1 MTARIYLQIT
11 LLAVL
16 LLLDQWSKHWIE
28 QQLPF
33 FHTVLLDGYVDL
45 VKAHNFG
52 VAFSMFADWNHAW
65 RTKLLLLVT
74 GAIAGVVAFLWW
86 KGRYKAGLENWLF
99 VLILAGAMGNIW
111 DRLSL
116 GYVVDF
122 IDVYVSWQGMEYH
135 WPAFNVADSC
145 ISVAV
150 VALLLSS
157 FKQEKDPH
165 D

>member
-1 MTARIYLQIT
+1 MRTRTYQQ
-11 LLAVL
+11 LLCLMGL

-33 FHTVLLDGYVDL
+33 FHMVLLDGYVDL

-65 RTKLLLLVT
+65 RTNLLLLVT
-74 GAIAGVVAFLWW
+74 GVIAGAVAIWWW
-86 KGRYKAGLENWLF
+86 KERNKAGMETWLF
-99 VLILAGAMGNIW
+99 MLILAGALGNIW
-111 DRLSL
+111 DRLTL

-122 IDVYVSWQGMEYH
+122 IDVYVTWQGVEYH

-145 ISVAV
+145 ISIAV
-150 VALLLSS
+150 VALLLLSL
-157 FKQEKDPH
+157 KQDQT
-165 D
+165 